1 MEELDHHTFDVITK
15 PWSNKKQPNENSIYN
30 HILKTVKF
38 LTAAQLQ
45 GGALI

>member
-1 MEELDHHTFDVITK
+1 MEKLDYHTFDVITK